1 MGVPGDPTPNPI
13 FLPPAFVKEIC
24 VYIYIY
30 SCKKKNKKSSVLVC
44 GCGFFCVKCCTVA
57 LHNAMARICLE
68 TNSSED
74 VLLEKAPFLQ

>member
-30 SCKKKNKKSSVLVC
+30 IAAKKRTRNPLFSYVGVD
-44 GCGFFCVKCCTVA
+44 FFVS
-57 LHNAMARICLE
+57 NAA
-68 TNSSED
+68 
-74 VLLEKAPFLQ
+74 Q